1 MAKKSQEFE
10 KMADI
15 KFICAEKYQSIVG
28 KQGMVPKWKFFALGE
43 EKREEPGEDKTT
55 VKYYIQKIIT

>member
-1 MAKKSQEFE
+1 MAKKSQEFA
-10 KMADI
+10 KMADF

-43 EKREEPGEDKTT
+43 EKREEPVKDKTKT
-55 VKYYIQKIIT
+55 LSLKASTR